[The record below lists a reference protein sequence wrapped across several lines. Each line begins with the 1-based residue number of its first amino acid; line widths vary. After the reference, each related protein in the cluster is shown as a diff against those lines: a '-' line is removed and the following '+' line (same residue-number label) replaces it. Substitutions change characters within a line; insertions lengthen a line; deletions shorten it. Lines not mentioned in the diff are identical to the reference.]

1 MYQFSIPMALADYLP
16 VLFFGWAALL
26 LQKDLY
32 PKMNGTAFGLF
43 SAGTIDV
50 FAAGF
55 LKATWKLLYAAGIC
69 DFEILNHMMMP
80 LQSIGFL
87 MAGVGLILMLSR
99 KRCTPAV
106 VPPVFGGSIVFIVL
120 MSLGLGAICT
130 CLSIVAV
137 RMKKKSAM
145 VLFILCFLVSMCMG
159 ALSGLDFSQAWANW
173 LEQGINTLGQGCLL
187 AGTVVLHKA
196 GLKDFSW

>member
-1 MYQFSIPMALADYLP
+1 MYQFSIPMALTDYLP

-32 PKMNGTAFGLF
+32 PKMSATAFGLF
-43 SAGTIDV
+43 SAGTVDV

-80 LQSIGFL
+80 LQSVGFL
-87 MAGVGLILMLSR
+87 LAGAGLILMLS
-99 KRCTPAV
+99 KRRGTAAV
-106 VPPVFGGSIVFIVL
+106 VPPVFGGSAVFIVL

-137 RMKKKSAM
+137 KMKKKSAM

-187 AGTVVLHKA
+187 AGTWVLHKA
-196 GLKDFSW
+196 GLKEYPY

>member
-1 MYQFSIPMALADYLP
+1 MYHFSIPMALMDYLP

-26 LQKDLY
+26 LQRDLY
-32 PKMNGTAFGLF
+32 GKMSATAYGLF
-43 SAGTIDV
+43 CAGTVDV

-55 LKATWKLLYAAGIC
+55 LKASWKLLYAAGIC

-87 MAGVGLILMLSR
+87 LAGLALILMLS
-99 KRCTPAV
+99 KKGGVFAL
-106 VPPVFGGSIVFIVL
+106 VPPVFEGSVMFIVL

-137 RMKKKSAM
+137 KMKKKSAM
-145 VLFILCFLVSMCMG
+145 VLFILCFAVSMCMG
-159 ALSGLDFSQAWANW
+159 ALSGLDFSKPWANW

-187 AGTVVLHKA
+187 AGTMVLHKA
-196 GLKDFSW
+196 GLKDFKP

>member
-1 MYQFSIPMALADYLP
+1 MYQFSIPMALTDYLP

-32 PKMNGTAFGLF
+32 PKMSATAFGLF
-43 SAGTIDV
+43 SAGTVDV

-80 LQSIGFL
+80 LQSVGFL
-87 MAGVGLILMLSR
+87 LAGAGLILMLS
-99 KRCTPAV
+99 KRRGTAAV
-106 VPPVFGGSIVFIVL
+106 VPPVFGGSAVFIVL

-137 RMKKKSAM
+137 KMKKKSAM

-187 AGTVVLHKA
+187 TGTWVLHKA
-196 GLKDFSW
+196 GLKEYPY